1 MSLVA
6 NILQEVEPT
15 PPSRVRWS
23 DFIVTIDG
31 EEINCKNNM
40 TKAWKLKQDAEA
52 SGKTASITKRDRG
65 YTEAFSRAKQR
76 ASSGGGSYVDI
87 MKQVKQVPIQ
97 EKTLRFG

>member
-6 NILQEVEPT
+6 NILQQVEPT

-40 TKAWKLKQDAEA
+40 TKAWKLKHND
-52 SGKTASITKRDRG
+52 
-65 YTEAFSRAKQR
+65 AKQLEPISKLPT
-76 ASSGGGSYVDI
+76 AVDP
-87 MKQVKQVPIQ
+87 V
-97 EKTLRFG
+97 